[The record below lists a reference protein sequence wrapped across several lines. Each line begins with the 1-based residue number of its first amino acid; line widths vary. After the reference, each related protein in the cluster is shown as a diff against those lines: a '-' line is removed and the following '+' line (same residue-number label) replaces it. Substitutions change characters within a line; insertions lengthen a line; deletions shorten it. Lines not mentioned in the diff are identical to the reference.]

1 MVSEKGGEVEKN
13 MRRIRDNGEK
23 ERWGKG
29 ERRGET
35 LRRKS
40 KGRRGRLR
48 RQVRKN
54 EKLEIEVSLEIV
66 GRSTI

>member
-23 ERWGKG
+23 RKVGKG
-29 ERRGET
+29 AT

-54 EKLEIEVSLEIV
+54 EKLEIEVSFEIV

>member
-23 ERWGKG
+23 RKG
-29 ERRGET
+29 EKGGRRGET

-40 KGRRGRLR
+40 KGIRGRLR

-54 EKLEIEVSLEIV
+54 EKLEIEVSFEIV